1 MSKSKKEKGTINSTQ
16 DSVKNHVQDNKV
28 KQYTI
33 DSNKLFEVRNII
45 PKTTFV
51 IKLLNYQFKIDLIK
65 S

>member
-16 DSVKNHVQDNKV
+16 DSVKNHLQDNKT
-28 KQYTI
+28 KQYNI
-33 DSNKLFEVRNII
+33 GSNKLFKVKSII